1 MGDLREIKLQCQ
13 NGAAKRKQ
21 RLDGTFTKGSP
32 SKCNNPA
39 SGVWKVTVKQGR
51 GFAVKIML
59 LCADCG
65 MQKVASRRRCVEL
78 ENGEL
83 IFFRDVVSVELIK
96 SFTSAYDQ
104 TTQSPT
110 VGAKHWVEKPTA
122 ISQRQAKIKNS
133 VPLHYLESLRR
144 HDDGK

>member
-1 MGDLREIKLQCQ
+1 MAELREIKLQCQ

-21 RLDGTFTKGSP
+21 RLDGTFSKGKP
-32 SKCNNPA
+32 SACTNPA

-65 MQKVASRRRCVEL
+65 MHKVANRRRCIETETEL
-78 ENGEL
+78 L
-83 IFFRDVVSVELIK
+83 FFRDVVSVELLK
-96 SFTSAYDQ
+96 SFTSDYDQ
-104 TTQSPT
+104 TTQGPT
-110 VGAKHWVEKPTA
+110 VGVKHWVEKPTE
-122 ISQRQAKIKNS
+122 ISQRQRPVKNS
-133 VPLHYLESLRR
+133 VSAKYLHSLRT